1 MKFISPYERY
11 KLMIPFMEAQRKRE
25 LAAEEER
32 RKQLLEE
39 KKKQLPELEIVKI
52 EDDDVVEMSLR
63 DAKRAKRPHQDSPAV
78 EANPNK
84 RWKKKKEDEP
94 SETLSSAIEA
104 ELKNISDRV
113 DEIKKNKKGKP
124 IKQSEIRQSSNKPV
138 NFDYS
143 TVTYERFQG
152 GSGPSNGNSNQK
164 FQQKFKGGK
173 KGKGQNIDKMFNF
186 SNFKLNK
193 K

>member
-25 LAAEEER
+25 MAAEEER

-52 EDDDVVEMSLR
+52 ENDDVIEMSLNE
-63 DAKRAKRPHQDSPAV
+63 AKRKRPHDSPAV
-78 EANPNK
+78 DPNSNK
-84 RWKKKKEDEP
+84 RWRKKDNEP
-94 SETLSSAIEA
+94 NEAMVNAIEA
-104 ELKNISDRV
+104 ELKNVAELV
-113 DEIKKNKKGKP
+113 DEMKKKSKQFKKGKP
-124 IKQSEIRQSSNKPV
+124 QKPSDFRQSSTKPV

-143 TVTYERFQG
+143 NVSYDRFQG
-152 GSGPSNGNSNQK
+152 GSGPSSGTPNNK

-173 KGKGQNIDKMFNF
+173 KSKGNIDKMFNF